1 MILRYLIGNI
11 HWFQVLLITIFSFA
25 LGFVWHS
32 PWLFGK
38 FWKQENYPNNLP
50 IKINAPLVFGGTAV
64 VHFLALAG
72 LSAVVSGQGAIDGA
86 FLGLLIAIVWMVP
99 VMAGT
104 YLFAGRS
111 IKLLLIDAGQYVV
124 LFVLSGFVL
133 GVWS

>member
-1 MILRYLIGNI
+1 M
-11 HWFQVLLITIFSFA
+11 
-25 LGFVWHS
+25 
-32 PWLFGK
+32 
-38 FWKQENYPNNLP
+38 
-50 IKINAPLVFGGTAV
+50 
-64 VHFLALAG
+64 HFLALAG